1 MVDESVDP
9 AAEQSGDPF
18 AWYLRNRHQL
28 IRRHEEVLTMH
39 PDQSASWEL
48 RVDLELPTKIER
60 KWEKAPGEYLFP
72 FPLVFLK
79 KAEQR
84 VEFSIRNELGEA
96 VPVPIRKECDE
107 FSAKGLAHAASD
119 LFKERRLS
127 LSNERLDA
135 LSARLEPSFRRV
147 VGEKPYEAALVLA
160 KLREEVGL
168 DAAEKKLG
176 KHPAAA
182 GEVGVAWKEAGLDE
196 VLQMLVEHSL
206 IWVLLKGRP
215 GERRSIFIRE
225 RKELEARPV
234 IRWAFGELQESSK
247 RPGVRKR
254 RQRALEEIEAAEGAA
269 EVPNPKDALAIGST
283 PYGRRKR
290 TISFSAL
297 GERIGQPLAWMPFE
311 FGWPTIYAMRC
322 ASYHFELRCPSGR
335 TPRDL
340 RVAGGPALH
349 ERASGGE
356 VEEKEMPPGSRKTLT
371 SGTARLDV
379 PSGPERDPKG
389 LGEDIWLRITVGIGN
404 GSFPVLWFLAAA
416 ITAVMLWLLADSN
429 PEFSG
434 GGFANTEA
442 QVLAGC
448 LLVVPALVSALAI
461 GSNEVPVTQLVGG
474 ARILLL
480 ITGLSAV
487 AAAAVLANATPF
499 GISAESTWALCAMA
513 ATAATLP
520 LGTSWLLSSPLV
532 WMGLNKLDSPELQ
545 RRALSRGIAAA
556 LFGVL
561 ALFFCDE
568 AVTRGALAVYLLF
581 LTVLISVVSNDRAAM
596 KVGQTRHYLAAAF
609 LGVGFICLVL
619 ACIELREAIAE
630 TPDTTLQT
638 WAQVV
643 AAALLVAAYRLGDL
657 LSWVTERKGIKPER
671 DEVHVSPA
679 VGQAMLGKDRVR
691 EIDTLRK
698 RENRGDEK
706 QAEDAGNA
714 TGEQEEPGQSAA
726 DPQ

>member
-1 MVDESVDP
+1 MLDEPVDP
-9 AAEQSGDPF
+9 AAEQSRDPF

-48 RVDLELPTKIER
+48 RVDLELPAKIEG

-107 FSAKGLAHAASD
+107 FSARGLAHAASD

-127 LSNERLDA
+127 LGKKRLDA
-135 LSARLEPSFRRV
+135 LSARLEQSFSRV
-147 VGEKPYEAALVLA
+147 VGERPYQAAIILA

-168 DAAEKKLG
+168 DEAGKRLEKD
-176 KHPAAA
+176 PAAA
-182 GEVGVAWKEAGLDE
+182 GEPTPGEGEHRLREVGVAWREAGLDE

-234 IRWAFGELQESSK
+234 IRWAFGELQESSR
-247 RPGVRKR
+247 RPGVKKR
-254 RQRALEEIEAAEGAA
+254 RQRALEEIEVAERAD
-269 EVPNPKDALAIGST
+269 EVPNPRDALAIGSN

-311 FGWPTIYAMRC
+311 FGFPTIYAMRC
-322 ASYHFELRCPSGR
+322 ASYHFELRCPPGR

-356 VEEKEMPPGSRKTLT
+356 VEEREMPPGSRKTLT
-371 SGTARLDV
+371 PGTARLDV
-379 PSGPERDPKG
+379 PSDPERDLKG
-389 LGEDIWLRITVGIGN
+389 LGEDIWLRITVGIGD

-429 PEFSG
+429 PEFGG

-487 AAAAVLANATPF
+487 AAAAVLAGATPF
-499 GISAESTWALCAMA
+499 GMSAESTWALYAMA

-532 WMGLNKLDSPELQ
+532 WMGLKKLDSPEQQ
-545 RRALSRGIAAA
+545 RRALRRGIAFA
-556 LFGVL
+556 LVGVL
-561 ALFFCDE
+561 ALFFCGE
-568 AVTRGALAVYLLF
+568 GVTRGALAVYLLF

-596 KVGQTRHYLAAAF
+596 KVGETRHYLAAAF

-619 ACIELREAIAE
+619 ACIELRGAIAE
-630 TPDTTLQT
+630 TPDTALQT
-638 WAQVV
+638 WAQVAGAV
-643 AAALLVAAYRLGDL
+643 FLVAVYRLGDL
-657 LSWVTERKGIKPER
+657 LSWMTERKGIKPEP

-679 VGQAMLGKDRVR
+679 VGQAMLDKDRVR
-691 EIDTLRK
+691 EIDTLRE
-698 RENRGDEK
+698 RENRGER
-706 QAEDAGNA
+706 NR
-714 TGEQEEPGQSAA
+714 
-726 DPQ
+726 